1 MNSRLFEPLKIG
13 KIEVNHRIIMP
24 GVSRMRATD
33 DHVPTDMMLEY
44 YTQRAA
50 VPGTLIVTE
59 ANLIATEHRG
69 YTNAPGIWSQ
79 EQISAWKKIT
89 DAVHKK
95 GSYMFLQVMTMGR
108 MADPAE
114 AKKEG
119 FTIVGASAIPW
130 TEGAVVPEP
139 MTVESIRQMVQAFGQ
154 AAKNAIEAGFDGVEV
169 LGGNGM
175 LIEQFIQPVT
185 NTRNDEYGGSIENRT
200 RLVKEILQIM
210 ATNIGPERLGLR
222 LTPWSRYLN
231 MGMDDPVEQYS
242 QVLRAANDLQI
253 GYIHLV
259 ESRVKG
265 GDDVVSNDKL
275 DFAFP
280 LFRGP
285 FIVAGGHTGDS
296 ARKLVDQD
304 FPESDIAVAFG
315 RHFIANPDLVFRI
328 KHDLALNPYDRSSFY
343 SLKEPKGYIDYPFS
357 PEYLESEQTRSQ

>member
-1 MNSRLFEPLKIG
+1 MESRLFKPLKIG
-13 KIEVNHRIIMP
+13 NVEVKHRIIMP
-24 GVSRMRATD
+24 AVSRMRATD

-50 VPGTLIVTE
+50 VPGTLIITE
-59 ANLIATEHRG
+59 ANLIAPQHRG
-69 YTNAPGIWSQ
+69 YTNAPGIWTE
-79 EQISAWKKIT
+79 EQIKAWKKIT

-114 AKKEG
+114 SKREG
-119 FTIVGASAIPW
+119 FTIIGASAIPW
-130 TEGAVVPEP
+130 IEGAVVPES
-139 MTVESIRQMVQAFGQ
+139 MTVEAIRAMVQAFGQ
-154 AAKNAIEAGFDGVEV
+154 AATNAIEAGFDGVEV

-175 LIEQFIQPVT
+175 LIEQFIQPVS
-185 NTRNDEYGGSIENRT
+185 NARDDDYGGSIENRT
-200 RLVKEILQIM
+200 RLVKEILQTM
-210 ATNIGPERLGLR
+210 ASNIGPQRLGLR

-242 QVLRAANDLQI
+242 EILRVANDLQI

-259 ESRVKG
+259 ESRIKG

-275 DFAFP
+275 DFAYP
-280 LFRGP
+280 LFKGP
-285 FIVAGGHTGDS
+285 FIVAGGHTGES
-296 ARKLVDQD
+296 ARKLLDEEC
-304 FPESDIAVAFG
+304 PKRDIAVAFG

-328 KHDLALNPYDRSSFY
+328 KHGLALNPHDRSSFY

-357 PEYLESEQTRSQ
+357 TEYLESESTR